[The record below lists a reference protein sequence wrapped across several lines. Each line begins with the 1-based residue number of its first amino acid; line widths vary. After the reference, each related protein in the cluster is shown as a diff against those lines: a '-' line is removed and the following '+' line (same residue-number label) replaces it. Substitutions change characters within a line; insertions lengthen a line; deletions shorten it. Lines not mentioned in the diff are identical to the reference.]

1 MRVDHGKFFN
11 AYRDAYGKLSQAT
24 VDGLELLGRNMEE
37 DPDLKN
43 VQWAAYMLAT
53 VKHECANKWT
63 PMTEFGNKE
72 YFNQYETGTPK
83 GKRLGNTEPG
93 DGFRY
98 RGRGYVQITGRANYA
113 RLTKELGLGPDED
126 LVADPDH
133 ALRPIIA
140 YRVMSIGM
148 RKGLFTGKKLADYI
162 NPQGCDYKNARRIIN
177 ALDQAALIADYA
189 TTLEGVIRSAI
200 EP

>member
-24 VDGLELLGRNMEE
+24 IDGLELLGRNMEE

-63 PMTEFGNKE
+63 PMTEFGNKK
-72 YFNQYETGTPK
+72 YFNQYETGTPN

-98 RGRGYVQITGRANYA
+98 RGRGSDL
-113 RLTKELGLGPDED
+113 LTCGAGGDREQERG
-126 LVADPDH
+126 
-133 ALRPIIA
+133 
-140 YRVMSIGM
+140 
-148 RKGLFTGKKLADYI
+148 
-162 NPQGCDYKNARRIIN
+162 
-177 ALDQAALIADYA
+177 
-189 TTLEGVIRSAI
+189 
-200 EP
+200 